1 MSQEADDRR
10 PLIAHVVFR
19 FDVGGLENGVVNLLN
34 RLPSEAYR
42 HVIIALTDITDFRKR
57 IARHDVQFIA
67 LEKAP
72 GHTFWVYPRLYRLFR
87 ELRPAI
93 VHSRN
98 LAALEVVIPAWLS
111 GVAVRIH
118 GEHGRDVGDLD
129 GSSRK
134 YRWVRRFYRPFVTK
148 YIALSRDLED
158 YLITAVGVPR
168 GKIEQIY
175 NGVDIMRFH
184 PVASRQ
190 VPAGCPF
197 VEPGLW
203 LVGSVGRMQVVKNQ
217 TDLARAFIRILQ
229 AHPELVARLRLVI
242 VGAGP
247 LRAEAQALLAQA
259 GVADYAWLPGARDD
273 VPEIMRGLDCFVL
286 PSLAEGISNTILE
299 AMASGL
305 PVVAT
310 DVGGNRELIDHGR
323 TGEIVPAGN
332 VEAMA
337 ERIAAYAADP
347 QAARAAGL
355 AGRALVER
363 QFSMQAMCASYL
375 AVYDGQ
381 LRAQTGRHRPPFT
394 TSES

>member
-1 MSQEADDRR
+1 MSKEADDRR

-184 PVASRQ
+184 Q
-190 VPAGCPF
+190 
-197 VEPGLW
+197 
-203 LVGSVGRMQVVKNQ
+203 
-217 TDLARAFIRILQ
+217 I
-229 AHPELVARLRLVI
+229 
-242 VGAGP
+242 
-247 LRAEAQALLAQA
+247 
-259 GVADYAWLPGARDD
+259 
-273 VPEIMRGLDCFVL
+273 
-286 PSLAEGISNTILE
+286 
-299 AMASGL
+299 
-305 PVVAT
+305 
-310 DVGGNRELIDHGR
+310 
-323 TGEIVPAGN
+323 
-332 VEAMA
+332 
-337 ERIAAYAADP
+337 
-347 QAARAAGL
+347 
-355 AGRALVER
+355 GRAHV
-363 QFSMQAMCASYL
+363 
-375 AVYDGQ
+375 
-381 LRAQTGRHRPPFT
+381 
-394 TSES
+394 

>member
-1 MSQEADDRR
+1 MTDMKNDPR

-34 RLPSEAYR
+34 RLPTEAYR
-42 HVIIALTDITDFRKR
+42 HVIISLTDITDFRKR

-72 GHTFWVYPRLYRLFR
+72 GHTLWLYPRLYRLFK
-87 ELRPAI
+87 ELQPAI

-111 GVAVRIH
+111 GVPVRIH

-134 YRWVRRFYRPFVTK
+134 YRWLRRCYRPFVTK

-158 YLITAVGVPR
+158 YLVACVGVSSR
-168 GKIEQIY
+168 KVEQIY

-184 PVASRQ
+184 PATTRPT
-190 VPAGCPF
+190 PAGCPF
-197 VEPGLW
+197 VDPRLW
-203 LVGSVGRMQVVKNQ
+203 LIGSVGRMQVVKNQ
-217 TDLARAFIRILQ
+217 TDLARAFVRTLQ
-229 AHPELVARLRLVI
+229 ARPALVDRLRLVI
-242 VGAGP
+242 VGEGP

-259 GVADYAWLPGARDD
+259 GFAAYAWLPGARDD
-273 VPEIMRGLDCFVL
+273 VPEILRGLDCFVL
-286 PSLAEGISNTILE
+286 PSLAEGVSNTILE

-310 DVGGNRELIDHGR
+310 DVGGNRELIDDGR
-323 TGEIVPAGN
+323 TGEVVQAGD

-337 ERIAAYAADP
+337 ERIAAYAENP
-347 QAARAAGL
+347 RRARAAGL

-363 QFSMQAMCASYL
+363 QFSLETMSERYL
-375 AVYDGQ
+375 ALYDRQ
-381 LRAQTGRHRPPFT
+381 LCALSGRRP
-394 TSES
+394 